1 MPTNLTVTMGG
12 QTLASKGMRGRSCG
26 SVMTTAP
33 LHILAA
39 ASPRKSQAPRLAQ
52 IALCP

>member
-1 MPTNLTVTMGG
+1 MPTNLTVAMGG

-33 LHILAA
+33 STSWQQPLHAKA
-39 ASPRKSQAPRLAQ
+39 KHRG
-52 IALCP
+52 